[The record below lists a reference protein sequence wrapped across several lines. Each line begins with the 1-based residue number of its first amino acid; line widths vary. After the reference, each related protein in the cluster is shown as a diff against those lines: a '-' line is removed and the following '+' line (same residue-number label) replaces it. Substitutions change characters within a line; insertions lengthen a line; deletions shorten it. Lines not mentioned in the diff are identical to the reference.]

1 MKNVAGY
8 LLVALGALGYNA
20 ITSADRDETGAIV
33 GSGAVDAF
41 EMRVGDCFDDTT
53 AMESG
58 QIVNLPGVP
67 CSVPHDNEVYAL
79 VDVDLQEYPGD
90 DAMSDLA
97 MQRCM
102 EHFAS
107 FVGRD
112 YESSSL
118 DIFTMQPSQES
129 FSADDR
135 EVVCAIYDMEFNKL
149 EGSARGSA
157 L

>member
-20 ITSADRDETGAIV
+20 ITSADRDESGAIV
-33 GSGAVDAF
+33 DAGNVDAF

-67 CSVPHDNEVYAL
+67 CTDPHDNEVYAL

-102 EHFAS
+102 EQFAS

-118 DIFTMQPSQES
+118 DIFTMQPSRES
-129 FSADDR
+129 FSANDR
-135 EVVCAIYDMEFNKL
+135 EVVCAVYDMDFNKL
-149 EGSARGSA
+149 EGSVRGSA